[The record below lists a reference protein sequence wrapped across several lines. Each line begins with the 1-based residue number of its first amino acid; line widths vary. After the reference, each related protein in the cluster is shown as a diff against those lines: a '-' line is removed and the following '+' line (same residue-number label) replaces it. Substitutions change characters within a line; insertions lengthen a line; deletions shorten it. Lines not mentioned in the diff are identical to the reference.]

1 MAAIEREGTPPATL
15 PVDPDGIPDE
25 LKIHTQFVCWD
36 WEFRRDR
43 WTKPPLRAAGNG
55 YAKSNDPTTWAPFD
69 ATFAAYQQRDLAGV
83 GFALSAEDDFFF
95 IDFDHCRDPETGEI
109 SQWAREI
116 LRSFPHTYRALSP
129 TGTGIRVIGR
139 GQLPGPQHTKP
150 MVGRPGAKPDAKI
163 ELYDKLKYTTLT
175 GHRYDGSPLHLGDCQ
190 AALNALY
197 DNIWPS
203 TADDAPPLRQSRPHD
218 EDDDRRLDRARA
230 SRQGA
235 DFVALFDQGDTS
247 PYSGD
252 DSSADLALCN
262 MLAFWFG
269 PDPVR
274 IDRLFRRSAL
284 MREKWDKRHHG
295 DGRTYG
301 QGTIDAALAGRTEF
315 YQPRQPRLRVVNGA
329 QTRPDGGGRSGTAPQ
344 AGSEESSEAPH
355 LTDMGNAERLR
366 RRHGHDLRY
375 CKPWNSWLIWDG
387 QRWAKDDAGHI
398 VRLAKETV
406 RAIYAEAADASDDE
420 ARKTIA
426 KHALRS
432 EGEAR
437 VRAAI
442 SLAESEP
449 GIPTTPDQLDQHRWL
464 LNVRNGTLD
473 LRSGELRAHDRGDL
487 LTQLAPLAYDPDA
500 SCPTFLAFLE
510 RIMAGNEGLIRFL
523 QRAIGYS
530 LTGDTSERVLMI
542 LHGEGRNGKST
553 LLEVVRGILGG
564 YAVRTPTETLLAKRD
579 STIPNDIAKLKGARF
594 VSASESDEGRRLDE
608 AKIKDLTGGDTIS
621 ARFMRG
627 EWFDFLPEFKLW
639 LGTNHKPVIRGTDR
653 AIWDRIR
660 LVPFAVRIPDEEQ
673 DKQLR
678 VKLLTEAP
686 GILAWAVRGCLDW
699 QRDGLGEPQEVKT
712 ATAGYRAEMDVLG
725 AFLEDCCIIASNAQC
740 PAKDLYAAYQTWCE
754 ETGEKALTQKAV
766 GQRLGERG
774 FESGRLAG
782 GQRTRVWKGI
792 GLIGSAQQQEF
803 SNDQA
808 GHVSRGG
815 TRWDA
820 KSDITEPVFKPREDM
835 PENASQRV
843 PEENASP
850 LEGYAE
856 SAPLWEDLPP
866 TDEGQEDDDPWTR

>member
-1 MAAIEREGTPPATL
+1 MAAIEREGIPPATL
-15 PVDPDGIPDE
+15 PVEPDGIPGE
-25 LKIHTQFVCWD
+25 LKVHTQFLNWD
-36 WEFRRDR
+36 WEFRGDK
-43 WTKPPLRAAGNG
+43 WTKPPLRVTGNG
-55 YAKSNDPTTWAPFD
+55 YAKSNDPTTWGPF
-69 ATFAAYQQRDLAGV
+69 AAAFAAYQQRDLAGV
-83 GFALSAEDDFFF
+83 GFALSPDDDFFF
-95 IDFDHCRDPETGEI
+95 IDLDHCRNPETGAIAE
-109 SQWAREI
+109 WARPI
-116 LRSFPHTYRALSP
+116 LRLFRHTYQEISP
-129 TGTGIRVIGR
+129 TGTGIKIIGYGR
-139 GQLPGPQHTKP
+139 LSGCRHVKHMASSPG
-150 MVGRPGAKPDAKI
+150 AKI
-163 ELYDKLKYTTLT
+163 ELFDRDKYTTLT
-175 GHRYDGSPLHLGDCQ
+175 GHRCQGASPILSDCQ
-190 AALNALY
+190 AALDSLEGEFF
-197 DNIWPS
+197 
-203 TADDAPPLRQSRPHD
+203 APEAVPRPEAPVEPLPPH
-218 EDDDRRLDRARA
+218 EDDIRRLERARA
-230 SRQGA
+230 SKNGA
-235 DFVALFDQGDTS
+235 EFVALFDHGDTS
-247 PYSGD
+247 RYGGD
-252 DSSADLALCN
+252 DSSADQALCN
-262 MLAFWFG
+262 YLAFWLG
-269 PDPVR
+269 PDRAR
-274 IDRLFRRSAL
+274 IDRVFRLSAL
-284 MREKWDKRHHG
+284 MRPKWDKRHHG

-301 QGTIDAALAGRTEF
+301 EGTIDNALAGRTEF
-315 YQPRQPRLRVVNGA
+315 YQPRQPRLRVVDTSQA
-329 QTRPDGGGRSGTAPQ
+329 RPDGVGDTGSAPQ
-344 AGSEESSEAPH
+344 RGTEDSSEAPH
-355 LTDMGNAERLR
+355 LTDMGNAERLQ
-366 RRHGHDLRY
+366 RRHGRDLRY
-375 CKPWNSWLIWDG
+375 CKLWNSWLVWDG
-387 QRWAKDDAGHI
+387 QRWSKDDAGHV

-406 RAIYAEAADASDDE
+406 RAIYVEAAQAGDDE
-420 ARKTIA
+420 VRKAIA

-464 LNVRNGTLD
+464 LNCRNGTLD
-473 LRSGELRAHDRGDL
+473 LRTGELRPHDRDDL
-487 LTQLAPLAYDPDA
+487 LTQLSPVAFDPDA
-500 SCPTFLAFLE
+500 TCPTFMAFLD
-510 RIMAGNEGLIRFL
+510 RIMAGNAGLIRFL
-523 QRAIGYS
+523 QRAVGYS

-678 VKLLTEAP
+678 VKLLAEAP
-686 GILAWAVRGCLDW
+686 GILAWAVRGSLDW

-725 AFLEDCCIIASNAQC
+725 AFLEDCCIIAPNAQC
-740 PAKDLYAAYQTWCE
+740 PAKDLYASYQTWCE

-792 GLIGSAQQQEF
+792 SLIGSPQQQGF
-803 SNDQA
+803 SDTET

-820 KSDITEPVFKPREDM
+820 KSDITEPIFKPREDM

-850 LEGYAE
+850 LGGYAD
-856 SAPLWEDLPP
+856 SPPLWEDLSSN
-866 TDEGQEDDDPWTR
+866 DDQEDDDPWTR